1 MCRIYK
7 KAILENGHWRDVVLT
22 AVSLALVGY
31 GRWQLLIP
39 TVIMSLIYV
48 LWHWKQWWPKEQ
60 RDRLLKLGIS
70 AGLTAI
76 FLLPPA
82 LLLLQE
88 QRSDPGA
95 ANLFRE
101 GEETIM
107 QSDLL
112 AYVTPSNGHF
122 LLREVTEPIYDK
134 YYEARSSSRRY
145 SPYIGLTTLLLV
157 IMALVKKR
165 RDSLPWLLM
174 ALILLQL
181 AMGPLLRVNG
191 VTYQRIPMLYRLL
204 EPVQVIRLMRVPDRF
219 NMFLALP
226 IAVTAAYGIVV
237 ILENLRSKRMVVAFY
252 VLLLTL
258 ILFEYLVIPVPLHD
272 IPAQSPF
279 FQELAEESGSFAI
292 LNLPIDSLKAK
303 TYMFEQ
309 VTHQRPLIQGNM
321 SRIPPS
327 AYSTFDSNPWL
338 NTLRH
343 TAEMDPAYN
352 DVGQQFASLT
362 AHGIRYVIMHKDLVG
377 ADRIQHWQRHL
388 LTEPFYED
396 NEIIV
401 YRTDPQIDQDFSLI
415 KNWLQVLDRCA

>member
-321 SRIPPS
+321 SRIPLS

-352 DVGQQFASLT
+352 DVANSL
-362 AHGIRYVIMHKDLVG
+362 H
-377 ADRIQHWQRHL
+377 
-388 LTEPFYED
+388 P
-396 NEIIV
+396 
-401 YRTDPQIDQDFSLI
+401 
-415 KNWLQVLDRCA
+415 

>member
-1 MCRIYK
+1 
-7 KAILENGHWRDVVLT
+7 
-22 AVSLALVGY
+22 
-31 GRWQLLIP
+31 
-39 TVIMSLIYV
+39 
-48 LWHWKQWWPKEQ
+48 
-60 RDRLLKLGIS
+60 
-70 AGLTAI
+70 
-76 FLLPPA
+76 
-82 LLLLQE
+82 
-88 QRSDPGA
+88 
-95 ANLFRE
+95 
-101 GEETIM
+101 
-107 QSDLL
+107 
-112 AYVTPSNGHF
+112 
-122 LLREVTEPIYDK
+122 
-134 YYEARSSSRRY
+134 
-145 SPYIGLTTLLLV
+145 
-157 IMALVKKR
+157 
-165 RDSLPWLLM
+165 
-174 ALILLQL
+174 
-181 AMGPLLRVNG
+181 
-191 VTYQRIPMLYRLL
+191 MLYRLL

-321 SRIPPS
+321 SRIPLS

-352 DVGQQFASLT
+352 DVANSL
-362 AHGIRYVIMHKDLVG
+362 H
-377 ADRIQHWQRHL
+377 
-388 LTEPFYED
+388 P
-396 NEIIV
+396 
-401 YRTDPQIDQDFSLI
+401 
-415 KNWLQVLDRCA
+415 

>member
-1 MCRIYK
+1 LCRIYK

-145 SPYIGLTTLLLV
+145 SPYIGLTTAGYYGSCQKEARFAALV
-157 IMALVKKR
+157 INGSNFAPAGYGTFIAGKWSNIPENSDAL
-165 RDSLPWLLM
+165 SSSG
-174 ALILLQL
+174 ACT
-181 AMGPLLRVNG
+181 GN
-191 VTYQRIPMLYRLL
+191 
-204 EPVQVIRLMRVPDRF
+204 
-219 NMFLALP
+219 
-226 IAVTAAYGIVV
+226 
-237 ILENLRSKRMVVAFY
+237 
-252 VLLLTL
+252 
-258 ILFEYLVIPVPLHD
+258 
-272 IPAQSPF
+272 SPN
-279 FQELAEESGSFAI
+279 A
-292 LNLPIDSLKAK
+292 
-303 TYMFEQ
+303 
-309 VTHQRPLIQGNM
+309 
-321 SRIPPS
+321 
-327 AYSTFDSNPWL
+327 
-338 NTLRH
+338 
-343 TAEMDPAYN
+343 
-352 DVGQQFASLT
+352 
-362 AHGIRYVIMHKDLVG
+362 
-377 ADRIQHWQRHL
+377 
-388 LTEPFYED
+388 
-396 NEIIV
+396 
-401 YRTDPQIDQDFSLI
+401 
-415 KNWLQVLDRCA
+415 CA

>member
-1 MCRIYK
+1 
-7 KAILENGHWRDVVLT
+7 
-22 AVSLALVGY
+22 
-31 GRWQLLIP
+31 
-39 TVIMSLIYV
+39 
-48 LWHWKQWWPKEQ
+48 
-60 RDRLLKLGIS
+60 
-70 AGLTAI
+70 
-76 FLLPPA
+76 
-82 LLLLQE
+82 
-88 QRSDPGA
+88 
-95 ANLFRE
+95 
-101 GEETIM
+101 
-107 QSDLL
+107 
-112 AYVTPSNGHF
+112 
-122 LLREVTEPIYDK
+122 
-134 YYEARSSSRRY
+134 
-145 SPYIGLTTLLLV
+145 
-157 IMALVKKR
+157 
-165 RDSLPWLLM
+165 
-174 ALILLQL
+174 
-181 AMGPLLRVNG
+181 
-191 VTYQRIPMLYRLL
+191 MLYRLL

-321 SRIPPS
+321 LRIPLS